1 MRATSLS
8 SYQLNMAAAQTEV
21 ERAIVTIVTTFFEHA
36 GEEGKKE
43 TLTQGEFNSLVA
55 KELPGL
61 MKDVSLED
69 KLKELDINQDQELK
83 FNEFW
88 RLIGELAKETKKE
101 IKAKKK

>member
-1 MRATSLS
+1 
-8 SYQLNMAAAQTEV
+8 MAAAQTEV

-88 RLIGELAKETKKE
+88 RLIGELAKET
-101 IKAKKK
+101 